1 MALTIK
7 TQKGIYDVPG
17 DFQME
22 VEITSPL
29 YSDKGSQTLAS
40 TLPGT
45 RHNLYLVDYAH
56 REDIVNAPGKDIMAT
71 IADGVY
77 RRTGKQNISS
87 ASRENGIVANFGFDE
102 SLMYEAWNNVSL
114 KKLPGLPVYKP
125 EGGLT
130 DLMEHLSEV
139 MRNNVAADYNVF
151 PIQVKN
157 ESSDDVVYPEFVNPV
172 EKKDNG
178 IYDLK
183 KNARTEKVV
192 LSGTPIS
199 VRLPAG
205 YGISPFIRVSKVR

>member
-87 ASRENGIVANFGFDE
+87 ASRENGIVANFGFD
-102 SLMYEAWNNVSL
+102 
-114 KKLPGLPVYKP
+114 
-125 EGGLT
+125 
-130 DLMEHLSEV
+130 
-139 MRNNVAADYNVF
+139 
-151 PIQVKN
+151 
-157 ESSDDVVYPEFVNPV
+157 
-172 EKKDNG
+172 
-178 IYDLK
+178 
-183 KNARTEKVV
+183 
-192 LSGTPIS
+192 
-199 VRLPAG
+199 
-205 YGISPFIRVSKVR
+205 